1 MVAVLYANPTQHQ
14 VVGFLVSF
22 AVLLKYGM
30 DTHAVMADYLFIE
43 KGETV
48 KVAPSPLM
56 PRKERTGGAAKRA
69 NSLRLQRGE

>member
-1 MVAVLYANPTQHQ
+1 
-14 VVGFLVSF
+14 
-22 AVLLKYGM
+22 M

-43 KGETV
+43 KGEAV